1 MLGDMTT
8 LRWTRWLL
16 STPALARHLDE
27 HPTRAVAMLDWL
39 IWGGGGLA

>member
-1 MLGDMTT
+1 MTT

-16 STPALARHLDE
+16 SGPALARHLDE